1 MRKDLWDCKDS
12 VSKESGRKGRQ
23 SIAHRL
29 QACCG
34 LAEMLVVV
42 VAVKVGCDDGGI
54 CVGSPS
60 SLRGVHD
67 YLT

>member
-1 MRKDLWDCKDS
+1 MT
-12 VSKESGRKGRQ
+12 KERTAK
-23 SIAHRL
+23 HRL

-60 SLRGVHD
+60 SLRSVHD
-67 YLT
+67 YVITVNL